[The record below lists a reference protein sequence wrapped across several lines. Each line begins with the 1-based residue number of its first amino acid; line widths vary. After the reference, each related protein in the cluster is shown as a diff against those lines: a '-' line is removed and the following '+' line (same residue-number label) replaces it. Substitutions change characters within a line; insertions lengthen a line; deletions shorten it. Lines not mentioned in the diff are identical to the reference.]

1 MNEQPKHEFTP
12 EKFLTIASNILYKSF
27 FEAARTDAKN
37 MYKALL
43 EDKRVALMNL
53 KMEDESELRFDVSL
67 DSSEF
72 CGTINF
78 GAFRSSLQAL
88 IGTTS
93 GHLEAKNEIVTFTEK
108 ETDEILFGVPG
119 LTQEDGQLNALM
131 LSGLFSA
138 VGVVH
143 LKLQYMEP
151 GQFLEPVPD
160 EA

>member
-1 MNEQPKHEFTP
+1 MNEPPKHEFAP

-37 MYKALL
+37 MYKALA
-43 EDKRVALMNL
+43 EGKRVALINL
-53 KMEDESELRFDVSL
+53 KMEDDSELRFDVSL
-67 DSSEF
+67 DGTEF

-88 IGTTS
+88 IGSTS
-93 GHLEAKNEIVTFTEK
+93 GQLEAEKEIVTFTER
-108 ETDEILFGVPG
+108 ESGEILFGVPG

-131 LSGLFSA
+131 LSGGFSA

-151 GQFLEPVPD
+151 GQFVEPD
-160 EA
+160 TGQA